1 MHSTTAAIVGTGF
14 IGPVHLEAL
23 RRLGIPVHGILG
35 STPQKSA
42 QAAHSLGLARG
53 YDTYDQLLCDDEI
66 NVVHLTSPNYRHH
79 RQVLA
84 ALEAGKHVVCE
95 KPLAMTSAQ
104 TCEIVAAS
112 RARPQQ
118 ICAVN
123 YNVRFYPICLQ
134 ARALVKNGALGRI
147 FHLHG
152 SYVQDWLLYNTDFN
166 WRVLASEGGELRAV
180 GDIGTHWLDLVEF
193 VTGLE
198 IESVFADLG
207 TVHQT
212 RFAAPQGSVETFS
225 CSDSAPVERTPV
237 AIDTEDFGSILLRFK
252 GGTKGVLTVSQVVAG
267 RKNSIRLEIAGE
279 KMALA
284 FDAERPNELWI
295 GKRDEPNLH
304 LLRDPAL
311 LDSSATAFTNYPGG
325 HNEGFPDTFKQLYRA
340 IYADIAAGKP
350 SENPLYATFEDGH
363 REILL
368 CEAILKSHREGT
380 WISLP
385 N

>member
-1 MHSTTAAIVGTGF
+1 MKKPSAAIVGTGF

-23 RRLGIPVHGILG
+23 RRLAIPVRGVLG
-35 STPQKSA
+35 SSPEKSRAAA
-42 QAAHSLGLARG
+42 QNLGLAIG
-53 YDTYDQLLCDDEI
+53 YDSYEALLQDSDVA
-66 NVVHLTSPNYRHH
+66 VVHLTSPNRFHH
-79 RQVLA
+79 HQVLA

-95 KPLAMTSAQ
+95 KPLAMTSAE
-104 TCEIVAAS
+104 TRELVEAAKNH
-112 RARPQQ
+112 PNL

-123 YNVRFYPICLQ
+123 YNVRFYPLCLH
-134 ARALVKNGALGRI
+134 ARALVQDGEVGRV

-152 SYVQDWLLYNTDFN
+152 SYIQDWLHQPTDFN

-180 GDIGTHWLDLVEF
+180 GDIGTHWLDLVSF

-198 IESVFADLG
+198 IEAVFADLG
-207 TVHQT
+207 TVHET
-212 RFAAPQGSVETFS
+212 RYAPPQGSQETFS
-225 CSDSAPVERTPV
+225 GKNPAPVEREAVP
-237 AIDTEDFGSILLRFK
+237 IDTEDFGSILLRFR
-252 GGTKGVLTVSQVVAG
+252 GGAKGVLTVSQVVAG
-267 RKNSIRLEIAGE
+267 RKNSIKWEIAGE
-279 KMALA
+279 KKALA

-295 GKRDEPNLH
+295 GERNLPNGL

-311 LDSSATAFTNYPGG
+311 LAESATAFADYPGG

-340 IYADIAAGKP
+340 IYADIETGKR

-368 CEAILKSHREGT
+368 CEAILKSHRAGG
-380 WISLP
+380 WIEVE